1 MDFNYRIMM
10 MRGIFFIVFRGLL
23 PMLYGNLL
31 QIARNFFCNMSLIRV
46 LILLEIV
53 YFDRAKFAIMRCFN
67 LS

>member
-1 MDFNYRIMM
+1 M

-53 YFDRAKFAIMRCFN
+53 WSSKVRDYEVF
-67 LS
+67 

>member
-31 QIARNFFCNMSLIRV
+31 QIARNFFFNMSLIRV
-46 LILLEIV
+46 LIVLEIV
-53 YFDRAKFAIMRCFN
+53 YFD
-67 LS
+67 